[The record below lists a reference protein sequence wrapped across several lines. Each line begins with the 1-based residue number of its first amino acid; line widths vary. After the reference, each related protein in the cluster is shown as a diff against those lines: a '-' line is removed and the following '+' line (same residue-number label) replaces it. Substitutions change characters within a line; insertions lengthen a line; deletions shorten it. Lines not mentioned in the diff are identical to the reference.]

1 MADADATGFDV
12 DKAEAEY
19 EEARRV
25 AGPADDTNLD
35 DAGDD
40 DKDDDKAPPGFLSFE
55 EYTAQGGD
63 PDMYRGRKAYESEHE
78 RINENKRYK
87 RELRG
92 LKNTV
97 QQTMDAVSDW
107 QTTERDKIRTE
118 VEAAL
123 HTAMEDEDPRAAVA
137 AQKKLDKLDE
147 TPPPATRPEDPI
159 IRDFRESHPE
169 LDGESEDFNEEL
181 NADVEA
187 FFNTLAKQLGQDGR
201 RKLTDGQITR
211 CLRKALKDAQE
222 LHGEA
227 KPPADEDETPG
238 ESPRNTRG
246 RGATPRRR
254 ARRTPARAKA
264 EDFVLE
270 NPTNAR
276 QRNAAPEVRDMIKEK
291 AVALGKK
298 AGLNDADAK
307 KRGDEAAQRF
317 EESLAR

>member
-1 MADADATGFDV
+1 MADPNATGFDV
-12 DKAEAEY
+12 DAAEAEY
-19 EEARRV
+19 EEARRA
-25 AGPADDTNLD
+25 AGPADHTDLEPD
-35 DAGDD
+35 GADEGG
-40 DKDDDKAPPGFLSFE
+40 DKDPPGFLSFE

-97 QQTMDAVSDW
+97 QQTMEAVNEW
-107 QTTERDKIRTE
+107 QGREREKIRGE
-118 VEAAL
+118 LEAVL
-123 HTAMEDEDPRAAVA
+123 HTAMEDEDPQAAVT

-147 TPPPATRPEDPI
+147 TPPPATRPEDPVI
-159 IRDFRESHPE
+159 LDFREAHPE
-169 LDGESEDFNEEL
+169 LDAESEDFNEEL

-222 LHGEA
+222 LHGEV

-238 ESPRNTRG
+238 ESPRNQRR

-254 ARRTPARAKA
+254 ARQTKARAKA

-291 AVALGKK
+291 AVAAGKK